1 LPAQTAAS
9 CFAAAAGAAYELL
22 LPAAACLRLRA
33 STMDT
38 AISITPDLQ
47 QRQQKQQQKHKGKV
61 VNRAAS
67 GARKT
72 M

>member
-1 LPAQTAAS
+1 
-9 CFAAAAGAAYELL
+9 
-22 LPAAACLRLRA
+22 
-33 STMDT
+33 MDT

-47 QRQQKQQQKHKGKV
+47 QRQQKQQQKPKGKV

-67 GARKT
+67 GAQKT